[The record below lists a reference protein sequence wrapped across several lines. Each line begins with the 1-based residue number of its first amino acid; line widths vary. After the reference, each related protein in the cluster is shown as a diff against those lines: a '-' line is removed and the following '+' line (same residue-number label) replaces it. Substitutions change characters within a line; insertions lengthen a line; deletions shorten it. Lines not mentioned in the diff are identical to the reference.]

1 MKAAHN
7 KQHQQLEFAVGDWA
21 WFRLNQHAAVSVR
34 DSPLSKLAPK
44 YFGPYQVIERLGPV
58 TYRLQL
64 PPHARIHDVFHVA
77 FLKRFD
83 GAAPTAIA
91 PLPPIV
97 CGRTVCLCLRKS
109 CMQSRQPILGSC
121 SSNGK
126 GALQQK
132 HRGSS
137 WMHSRSLPGL
147 PA

>member
-7 KQHQQLEFAVGDWA
+7 KQHQQLEFAVSDWA

-83 GAAPTAIA
+83 GAAPRPLLLCLQLYAVA
-91 PLPPIV
+91 P
-97 CGRTVCLCLRKS
+97 CLCLRKS

-137 WMHSRSLPGL
+137 WMRSRSLPGL